1 MGVRL
6 QRATRLVLIAAGCA
20 WSVLCSSVIAQEE
33 RTKPIV
39 AWAPKP
45 ASLPPYLAPNRPLWR
60 LADILGKH
68 QGEKDWLETVVNTR
82 DFIGQWISLGPGEK
96 TKTVFYADDKV
107 FWVVQ
112 SGQMRVRIDGVP
124 PFIAS
129 KDFVVEVPYRV
140 PYNIETVGSE
150 PSLRF
155 EIRPSGE
162 APIYPLSET
171 PTPQSGVQY
180 IRAQFAGRGT
190 YDKVNHPYLDFW
202 KDIVQDGGSVP
213 GSFIVRDDHTA
224 LGIIRGKAVALPPD
238 GNWGHFHENF
248 DEFWF
253 IAEGSQDFLI
263 EGEPLIHAGQGD
275 IVFAPSGRWHRATFG
290 GTGMSTR
297 FPIFS
302 RPGDLHFFQPDA
314 KSGD

>member
-1 MGVRL
+1 MGLGLDALRL
-6 QRATRLVLIAAGCA
+6 STIVGAFLGSL
-20 WSVLCSSVIAQEE
+20 WSSQLIAQEQ
-33 RTKPIV
+33 TKPII

-45 ASLPPYLAPNRPLWR
+45 AALAPYVAPNRPVWR
-60 LADILGKH
+60 LAEILAKH
-68 QGEKDWLETVVNTR
+68 GREQDWLETVVNTR
-82 DFIGQWISLGPGEK
+82 DFIGQWISLGPKEK

-112 SGQMRVRIDGVP
+112 SGQMRVTIDGIA

-129 KDFVVEVPYRV
+129 KGFVVEVPFRV
-140 PYNIETVGSE
+140 PYSIETVSAE

-162 APIYPLSET
+162 APIYPLSEK
-171 PTPQSGVQY
+171 PMPQPGVQY
-180 IRAQFAGRGT
+180 IQAKFTGRGA
-190 YDKVNHPYLDFW
+190 YDKINHPYLDFW

-224 LGIIRGKAVALPPD
+224 LGIIRGNAAPLPPD
-238 GNWGHFHENF
+238 SNWGHFHENF

-253 IAEGSQDFLI
+253 VAEGTQDFLI
-263 EGEPLIHAGQGD
+263 EGEPLIHASQGD
-275 IVFAPSGRWHRATFG
+275 IVFAPSGRWHRASFG

-302 RPGDLHFFQPDA
+302 RPGDLHFFQVDA
-314 KSGD
+314 KLGD